1 MSLHTA
7 PENKLFSNTPHK
19 LFAPEYE
26 SDIRSLLSKFK
37 ILYNNFTQY
46 QNIPVQRKPERIKQG
61 VNLFR
66 MYWQNLVK
74 LILPYIRES
83 EINSQRLFMR
93 YGLLHLSDLSEEDMD
108 GLSIIA
114 LHTQKPCLVYYIDE
128 WLHALANGD
137 VSPFSEQGKSDGK
150 VDELNDKPEE
160 SDAFLNLNLLRE
172 IVALAR
178 VVEKLLAL
186 SQSMTTPFLHQNDL
200 SRPLIQQLASRES
213 VQKVVAMIKNIDP
226 EVFSRKLLKSSVDL
240 DPYIILVPS
249 YAAFGGCWQAFD
261 RLDRNESRGR
271 VVIPLYA
278 QNTQR
283 AVLFALANYRWE
295 TAKLSAGIYWL
306 EKGLTGNFYDLYRKF
321 SLPGENEQ
329 QAFVAAYCQWILD
342 ESRGQIKFPAELRKL
357 FWHQVPFEKKRAE
370 LLAKYFKQFRDI
382 S

>member
-7 PENKLFSNTPHK
+7 PENKLFSNTPHD
-19 LFAPEYE
+19 LFTPEYE
-26 SDIRSLLSKFK
+26 RDIRNLFSKFQ
-37 ILYNNFTQY
+37 ILYNNFAQY
-46 QNIPVQRKPERIKQG
+46 QNIPVQRKPERVKQG
-61 VNLFR
+61 INLFR

-74 LILPYIRES
+74 LLLPYIRES
-83 EINSQRLFMR
+83 EINCQRLFMR

-114 LHTQKPCLVYYIDE
+114 LHTQQPCLVYYIDE
-128 WLHALANGD
+128 WLYELANGNIP
-137 VSPFSEQGKSDGK
+137 PFSEQGKP
-150 VDELNDKPEE
+150 DESSSKPEE
-160 SDAFLNLNLLRE
+160 SDAVINLNLLRE
-172 IVALAR
+172 VVALER

-186 SQSMTTPFLHQNDL
+186 SQSMTTPFLHQKDL
-200 SRPLIQQLASRES
+200 LRPLIQQLASRES

-226 EVFSRKLLKSSVDL
+226 GVFSRKLLKGSVDL
-240 DPYIILVPS
+240 DPYIVLVPS

-261 RLDRNESRGR
+261 RFDRNKSRGR

-295 TAKLSAGIYWL
+295 TAKLSAGSYWL
-306 EKGLTGNFYDLYRKF
+306 EKGLTGSFYDLYKKF
-321 SLPGENEQ
+321 SLPGTDEQ

-342 ESRGQIKFPAELRKL
+342 ESRGQIKFPAELRRL
-357 FWHQVPFEKKRAE
+357 FWHQIPFEKTRAE
-370 LLAKYFKQFRDI
+370 LLVKYFKQFRDL